1 MLRDYLKV
9 EKEDQLVEQQSRHDN
24 SQHYSSVTEWVILSK
39 DGQRKG
45 RVSLFDRFTTRRSW
59 ATVSA
64 LRSSIMRVKW
74 WWINSLTR
82 CKSFSSRPDGRILIR
97 KINTCIKYID
107 ASPSCYFLSAY
118 R

>member
-9 EKEDQLVEQQSRHDN
+9 EKEDRLVEQQSRHDN

-59 ATVSA
+59 SITQFDNAGKVVVDKLTDA
-64 LRSSIMRVKW
+64 L
-74 WWINSLTR
+74 
-82 CKSFSSRPDGRILIR
+82 
-97 KINTCIKYID
+97 
-107 ASPSCYFLSAY
+107 
-118 R
+118 

>member
-45 RVSLFDRFTTRRSW
+45 RVSLFDRFHHPPLLERQFPHYAVR
-59 ATVSA
+59 
-64 LRSSIMRVKW
+64 
-74 WWINSLTR
+74 
-82 CKSFSSRPDGRILIR
+82 
-97 KINTCIKYID
+97 
-107 ASPSCYFLSAY
+107 
-118 R
+118 

>member
-45 RVSLFDRFTTRRSW
+45 FTTRRSW
-59 ATVSA
+59 SDSFRITQFDNAGKVVVDKLTDA
-64 LRSSIMRVKW
+64 L
-74 WWINSLTR
+74 
-82 CKSFSSRPDGRILIR
+82 
-97 KINTCIKYID
+97 
-107 ASPSCYFLSAY
+107 
-118 R
+118 

>member
-59 ATVSA
+59 
-64 LRSSIMRVKW
+64 
-74 WWINSLTR
+74 TR
-82 CKSFSSRPDGRILIR
+82 FGYPVR
-97 KINTCIKYID
+97 K
-107 ASPSCYFLSAY
+107 FLLNGTAKPLVI
-118 R
+118 

>member
-45 RVSLFDRFTTRRSW
+45 RVSLFDRFTTRRSG

-82 CKSFSSRPDGRILIR
+82 CKSFGFP
-97 KINTCIKYID
+97 
-107 ASPSCYFLSAY
+107 A
-118 R
+118 

>member
-45 RVSLFDRFTTRRSW
+45 LERQFPHYAVR
-59 ATVSA
+59 
-64 LRSSIMRVKW
+64 
-74 WWINSLTR
+74 
-82 CKSFSSRPDGRILIR
+82 
-97 KINTCIKYID
+97 
-107 ASPSCYFLSAY
+107 
-118 R
+118 

>member
-9 EKEDQLVEQQSRHDN
+9 EKEDRLVEQQSRHDN

-45 RVSLFDRFTTRRSW
+45 RVSLFDRFTTAAPG
-59 ATVSA
+59 ATASA

-82 CKSFSSRPDGRILIR
+82 CKFPGFP
-97 KINTCIKYID
+97 
-107 ASPSCYFLSAY
+107 A
-118 R
+118 

>member
-59 ATVSA
+59 SDSFRITQFEGGEAWRDAGRYWPRYSA
-64 LRSSIMRVKW
+64 LGGGTW
-74 WWINSLTR
+74 L
-82 CKSFSSRPDGRILIR
+82 
-97 KINTCIKYID
+97 
-107 ASPSCYFLSAY
+107 
-118 R
+118 

>member
-45 RVSLFDRFTTRRSW
+45 RVSLFDRFTTFVNGVFDLTALVFYASVIVLGLFLTVQSLEKRRY
-59 ATVSA
+59 
-64 LRSSIMRVKW
+64 
-74 WWINSLTR
+74 N
-82 CKSFSSRPDGRILIR
+82 
-97 KINTCIKYID
+97 
-107 ASPSCYFLSAY
+107 
-118 R
+118 